1 MPVIWAWV
9 MLISA
14 APLAAPSRSDGTCKV
29 SVPILITAICWPLA
43 LVLRLEIEPIV
54 APVLSLTASPTVS
67 AGAPAVALVFAP
79 DVLADGAFAPVGK
92 LLEGMLEDGMLL
104 EGMLLLE
111 EGSELSG
118 IEDEPVGGVAP

>member
-1 MPVIWAWV
+1 MLAIWAWV

-14 APLAAPSRSDGTCKV
+14 APSAAPSRSDGTWKV

-54 APVLSLTASPTVS
+54 APVLSLTGSPAVS

-79 DVLADGAFAPVGK
+79 AVPAAEALVL
-92 LLEGMLEDGMLL
+92 DGMAL
-104 EGMLLLE
+104 EGMLLDGMLLLE
-111 EGSELSG
+111 DGSELAG
-118 IEDEPVGGVAP
+118 IEDEPVDGVAP